1 MSRRMISPQTIIK
14 SQIVDDKFTVDLY
27 EILEKY
33 GTIHDGQKTIT
44 LQIYNKMASEE
55 GLINLADDSGFIGN
69 VVSNGT
75 ITITKAPWALYIQGM
90 ILDSNNDF
98 IEFLEISEE
107 DYESG
112 IILGGPKE
120 FDIHVIKV

>member
-1 MSRRMISPQTIIK
+1 MISPQTIIK